1 MSNQEQGRSLKA
13 KMHDVTRCEKLVGL
27 LGALQSCGRNDI
39 LHFFITMSLTSH
51 SPQLLPATLSQD
63 LEPAGDPPA
72 SSMSFMGT
80 EDVEPQ
86 VSSTWPGQEE
96 EMRAVNEANFM
107 EMLSPTELAREEDG
121 EGACWEGLG
130 EVQGW
135 VDFGS
140 FVTIFLCLCFS
151 RS

>member
-27 LGALQSCGRNDI
+27 LGALQSCGRNAI

-80 EDVEPQ
+80 EDVEP
-86 VSSTWPGQEE
+86 
-96 EMRAVNEANFM
+96 
-107 EMLSPTELAREEDG
+107 
-121 EGACWEGLG
+121 
-130 EVQGW
+130 
-135 VDFGS
+135 
-140 FVTIFLCLCFS
+140 
-151 RS
+151 